1 MEGFYRQKVGGSKE
15 LKVDYFRPGHLP
27 SLRGRQGFYQ
37 EDCLPNSGQEIL
49 NWFKIPLL
57 ERLKLQIG
65 IKSRFRGWVEGINE
79 GK

>member
-1 MEGFYRQKVGGSKE
+1 MEGFYGQKGGGTKE
-15 LKVDYFRPGHLP
+15 LKVDYFRQGHLP
-27 SLRGRQGFYQ
+27 SLRGGQGFYQ
-37 EDCLPNSGQEIL
+37 EDYLPNVDQEIL

-65 IKSRFRGWVEGINE
+65 IKSRFRGGTEGVNE